1 MTSRNLAVGILIFSI
16 SFVVVPSLSAQVD
29 TMTLTEIEALAQYGR
44 SNQARIELMAWWE
57 ESSDV
62 ASREERQHV
71 LWLRGRL
78 TVDPSQAARDFQRLV
93 IEYPGG
99 PFTAGALYRL
109 AQEAYEREDTA
120 DFERYMAS
128 LSRDH
133 PNASALAEAEVWI
146 NTPRLVAPTSAMGST
161 ISRADV
167 KNQSSIAKPTG
178 IEVYSVQLG
187 AFSNEGRADALF
199 ELAFAAGLNVRLVRM
214 PESSL
219 IHVRVGH
226 FDTLMGATVFSKQVT
241 ELGFPIAIVRDAQAE
256 RLVRGGGR
264 TPSNKL

>member
-78 TVDPSQAARDFQRLV
+78 TVDPSEAARDFQRLV
-93 IEYPGG
+93 IEYPSG

-109 AQEAYEREDTA
+109 AQEA
-120 DFERYMAS
+120 
-128 LSRDH
+128 
-133 PNASALAEAEVWI
+133 
-146 NTPRLVAPTSAMGST
+146 
-161 ISRADV
+161 
-167 KNQSSIAKPTG
+167 
-178 IEVYSVQLG
+178 
-187 AFSNEGRADALF
+187 
-199 ELAFAAGLNVRLVRM
+199 
-214 PESSL
+214 
-219 IHVRVGH
+219 
-226 FDTLMGATVFSKQVT
+226 
-241 ELGFPIAIVRDAQAE
+241 
-256 RLVRGGGR
+256 
-264 TPSNKL
+264 